1 MKTIDLATSSI
12 PSQMSLNMMDHYQ
25 MTWPPQRTPDF
36 YRVMFMTF
44 ANILKFYKNK
54 EKKAGFILK
63 DMNGNF
69 KFGAIIT
76 YHAPEDGE
84 ENSDDDKGNFTL
96 EFTLKPEDMDGI
108 ETIVDNH
115 TDIFQTCSTRQAAEI
130 MYGRFCQPEY
140 CNQLF
145 IEGIDTLMKFLDT
158 NADEAEEVELIY
170 KGIFTATVAVE
181 GGEKVIDIV
190 PGELVKQ
197 FIKSD
202 SSL

>member
-1 MKTIDLATSSI
+1 
-12 PSQMSLNMMDHYQ
+12 
-25 MTWPPQRTPDF
+25 
-36 YRVMFMTF
+36 
-44 ANILKFYKNK
+44 
-54 EKKAGFILK
+54 
-63 DMNGNF
+63 
-69 KFGAIIT
+69 
-76 YHAPEDGE
+76 
-84 ENSDDDKGNFTL
+84 
-96 EFTLKPEDMDGI
+96 
-108 ETIVDNH
+108 
-115 TDIFQTCSTRQAAEI
+115 

-145 IEGIDTLMKFLDT
+145 IEGIDTLTKFLDT